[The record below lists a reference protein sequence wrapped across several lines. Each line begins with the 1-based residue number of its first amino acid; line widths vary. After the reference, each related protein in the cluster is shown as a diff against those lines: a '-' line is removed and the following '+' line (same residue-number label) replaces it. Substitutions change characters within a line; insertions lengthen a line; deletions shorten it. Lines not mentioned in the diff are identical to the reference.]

1 MKKTVIS
8 LPSGVENA
16 ISRLTGAGYG
26 AYLVGGSVRDSLM
39 GRPVHDYD
47 LTTSALPEQV
57 LELFSDT
64 KVFTAG
70 IKHGTVTVLAKGDD
84 ADGENLSGNE
94 NGSESENRSGS
105 EWVEITTYRTDGKY
119 SDGRHPD
126 GVTFS
131 TTLDDDLSRRDFTIN
146 AMAYSASAG
155 LVDRFGG
162 VDDIKRR
169 TVRCVGE
176 PRERFTEDALRIL
189 RAFRFA
195 AKLDFSV
202 EPETL
207 RAAFELKNR
216 LRLISAERI
225 AEEFRGI
232 LASPRCSGILELM
245 ISGGVADVILPG
257 IRLTCADAETADR
270 LPAVPELRFGALLRG
285 RGRDE
290 VCGALRALKLSN
302 DTVKKV
308 SAVALM
314 TLPESADPIAVRKF
328 AGAAGPHGEN
338 ILLAAGARGERAV
351 DGSSPQEILTVLRRI
366 IDEKD
371 PLTISD
377 LAVNGKDLAAA
388 GIPFGKDTGRILKLL
403 LDEVIADPGMNT
415 RERLLARSLELL

>member
-1 MKKTVIS
+1 MNKTVIP
-8 LPSGVENA
+8 LPVSVENA

-84 ADGENLSGNE
+84 ADGIDCSK
-94 NGSESENRSGS
+94 S

-155 LVDRFGG
+155 LVDHFGG

-290 VCGALRALKLSN
+290 VCGVLRAMKLSN
-302 DTVKKV
+302 DTVRKV
-308 SAVALM
+308 SAAAL
-314 TLPESADPIAVRKF
+314 TPLPESADPIAVRKF
-328 AGAAGPHGEN
+328 AGGAGSHGEN

-351 DGSSPQEILTVLRRI
+351 DGSSPEEILTVLRRI
-366 IDEKD
+366 VDEKD

-388 GIPFGKDTGRILKLL
+388 GIPLGKDTGRILKLL